1 MIYYFLGVFTST
13 TILLIVFILK
23 YCKVEKKEKVIESDL
38 DKLSKE
44 NSDVAIE
51 HAEFYR

>member
-1 MIYYFLGVFTST
+1 MINYFLGVFTSA

-23 YCKVEKKEKVIESDL
+23 YCKVEKKEKVVESDL
-38 DKLSKE
+38 DKLSKS
-44 NSDVAIE
+44 NPDVAIE